1 MVIGCEWR
9 RARTEAAAIAYASPW
24 RIPVER
30 LCGIDA
36 VKALLLATTA
46 KVVEG
51 WDEKAEERVEASVA
65 KVFGGVRW
73 GKEVECVANAMMEF
87 SAIVLRCGGERSSE
101 V

>member
-1 MVIGCEWR
+1 M
-9 RARTEAAAIAYASPW
+9 
-24 RIPVER
+24 ER

-36 VKALLLATTA
+36 VKALLLGTTV
-46 KVVEG
+46 KVVEE
-51 WDEKAEERVEASVA
+51 WDGKAEERVEASVA